1 MRLTK
6 KLKKVITLSVLGTAT
21 VVLAGIASTKVIKT
35 ELAGAG
41 EGRPDDVNGYTVS
54 TDAEANK
61 KPLSENLK
69 NLEVAALEL
78 EKNAN
83 SLDNT
88 AAKDTGFKTEPRFS

>member
-41 EGRPDDVNGYTVS
+41 EGRPDDVNGYAVS
-54 TDAEANK
+54 TDAEATK
-61 KPLSENLK
+61 KPLSEDLK

-88 AAKDTGFKTEPRFS
+88 GAKDTGFKTDPRFS